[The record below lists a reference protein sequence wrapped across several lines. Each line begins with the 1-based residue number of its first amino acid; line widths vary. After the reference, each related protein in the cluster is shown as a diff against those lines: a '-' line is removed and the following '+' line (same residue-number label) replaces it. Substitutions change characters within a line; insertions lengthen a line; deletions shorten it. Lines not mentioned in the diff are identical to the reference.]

1 MAGLEDVRGFL
12 EGDADAFRRIV
23 ERESPALYRLAV
35 WLTHDPAAAQDLV
48 QEVFVR
54 AWRHRRQLR
63 TPERLTP
70 WLHAILRRA
79 HLDWRRRG
87 WRREVPIADAP
98 EHLERLT
105 LRHGRVAPPAEDQVA
120 RDADGAALC
129 EALDCLSPL
138 DQAILALRY
147 GDDLAVHEIA
157 RRLNLRPGAV
167 ATRIHRSLAK
177 LRRHLAEDAGTGGAT
192 ERAQRRNR

>member
-1 MAGLEDVRGFL
+1 MEGLEDVRGFL
-12 EGDADAFRRIV
+12 EGDAGAFRRIV

-87 WRREVPIADAP
+87 GRLEVPVADAP
-98 EHLERLT
+98 ERLERLT
-105 LRHGRVAPPAEDQVA
+105 FRHGRFAPPAEDRIA
-120 RDADGAALC
+120 RDEDVGVLR
-129 EALDCLSPL
+129 EALDRLSPL
-138 DQAILALRY
+138 DQAILAMRF
-147 GDDLAVHEIA
+147 GDDLAVREIA

-167 ATRIHRSLAK
+167 ATRIHRALAK
-177 LRRHLAEDAGTGGAT
+177 LRRFLAEDVGTDGTT
-192 ERAQRRNR
+192 ERA